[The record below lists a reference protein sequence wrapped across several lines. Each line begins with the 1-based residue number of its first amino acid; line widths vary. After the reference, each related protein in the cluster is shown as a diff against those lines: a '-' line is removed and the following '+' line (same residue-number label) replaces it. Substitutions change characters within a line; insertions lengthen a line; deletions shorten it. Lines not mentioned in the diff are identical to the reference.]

1 VIILKNIRWY
11 ILIIIIIFVLS
22 GCKSQKNQGV
32 KFEKKDKAPRV
43 LGDISSGIQD
53 ILREVEEIENIL
65 DGTDFEIKKLELKKA
80 EEKEKAQLENV
91 IEIKEDNK
99 GSDNN
104 RETMG
109 KKVGNENNEKTEDS
123 KDSQQK
129 KYKNKDEKLLDKWE
143 EINKK
148 LEDIHNKWNSYE
160 TEGMKKGVTSEISNR
175 FKDSLNALTSSIE
188 GKNIIGI
195 YDYSS
200 QTMLN
205 LGPIFGLYKDEIWG
219 EINRLKYLTYQSY
232 LNSLKGDDLKTIEL
246 LKSSEEDISKIR
258 LKLEKNDSKI
268 KILDKVN
275 LSIEDMNKSLKENSI
290 KLVRIKRDIIIK
302 NLEELGK

>member
-11 ILIIIIIFVLS
+11 ILIIVIIFVLS
-22 GCKSQKNQGV
+22 GCKSYKNQGV
-32 KFEKKDKAPRV
+32 KFEKKDKAPKV

-53 ILREVEEIENIL
+53 ILKEVEEIESIL
-65 DGTDFEIKKLELKKA
+65 DGTDFEVKKVELKKA
-80 EEKEKAQLENV
+80 EEEEKAKLEKI
-91 IEIKEDNK
+91 IEIKDENK

-104 RETMG
+104 RKTMG
-109 KKVGNENNEKTEDS
+109 QKIGSENEKKAEDS
-123 KDSQQK
+123 KNKEQK
-129 KYKNKDEKLLDKWE
+129 KYKDKDEKLLDKWE

-148 LEDIHNKWNSYE
+148 LEEIHSKWNSYE
-160 TEGMKKGVTSEISNR
+160 IEGMKKGVTSDISNR

-205 LGPIFGLYKDEIWG
+205 LSPIFGLYKDEIWG
-219 EINRLKYLTYQSY
+219 EINKLKYLTYQSY
-232 LNSLKGDDLKTIEL
+232 LNTLKGDDLKTIEL
-246 LKSSEEDISKIR
+246 LKGSEEDISKIR

-268 KILDKVN
+268 KMLDKVN

-290 KLVRIKRDIIIK
+290 KLIRIKKDIIIK

>member
-1 VIILKNIRWY
+1 MKNIRWY

-22 GCKSQKNQGV
+22 GCKSYKNQGV

-80 EEKEKAQLENV
+80 EEKEKAQLENI
-91 IEIKEDNK
+91 IEIKDDNK
-99 GSDNN
+99 GADNN

-109 KKVGNENNEKTEDS
+109 KKVAKENDEKTEES
-123 KDSQQK
+123 RDSQQK
-129 KYKNKDEKLLDKWE
+129 KYNNKDEKLLDKWE

-205 LGPIFGLYKDEIWG
+205 LSPIFGLYKDEIWG

>member
-1 VIILKNIRWY
+1 MKNIRWY

-22 GCKSQKNQGV
+22 GCKSYKNQGV

-80 EEKEKAQLENV
+80 EEKEKAQLENI
-91 IEIKEDNK
+91 IEIKDDNK
-99 GSDNN
+99 GADNN

-109 KKVGNENNEKTEDS
+109 KKVGKENDEKTEDS
-123 KDSQQK
+123 RDSQQK

-205 LGPIFGLYKDEIWG
+205 LSPIFGLYKDEIWG

-232 LNSLKGDDLKTIEL
+232 LNSLKGDDLKIIEL

>member
-1 VIILKNIRWY
+1 MKNIRWY
-11 ILIIIIIFVLS
+11 ILIIVIIFVLS
-22 GCKSQKNQGV
+22 GCKSYKNQGV
-32 KFEKKDKAPRV
+32 KFEKKDKAPKV

-53 ILREVEEIENIL
+53 IL
-65 DGTDFEIKKLELKKA
+65 K
-80 EEKEKAQLENV
+80 
-91 IEIKEDNK
+91 
-99 GSDNN
+99 
-104 RETMG
+104 
-109 KKVGNENNEKTEDS
+109 
-123 KDSQQK
+123 
-129 KYKNKDEKLLDKWE
+129 EKLLDKWE

-148 LEDIHNKWNSYE
+148 LEEIHSKWNSYE
-160 TEGMKKGVTSEISNR
+160 IEGMKKGVTSDISNR

-205 LGPIFGLYKDEIWG
+205 LSPIFGLYKDEIWG
-219 EINRLKYLTYQSY
+219 EINKLKYLTYQSY
-232 LNSLKGDDLKTIEL
+232 LNTLKGDDLKTIEL
-246 LKSSEEDISKIR
+246 LKGSEEDISKIR

-268 KILDKVN
+268 KMLDKVN

-290 KLVRIKRDIIIK
+290 KLIRIKKDIIIK

>member
-1 VIILKNIRWY
+1 MKNIRWY
-11 ILIIIIIFVLS
+11 ILIIVIIFVLS
-22 GCKSQKNQGV
+22 GCKSYKNQGV
-32 KFEKKDKAPRV
+32 KFEKKDKAPKV

-53 ILREVEEIENIL
+53 ILKEVEEIESIL
-65 DGTDFEIKKLELKKA
+65 DGTDFEVKKVELKKA
-80 EEKEKAQLENV
+80 EEEEKAKLEKI
-91 IEIKEDNK
+91 IEIKDENK

-104 RETMG
+104 RKTMG
-109 KKVGNENNEKTEDS
+109 QKIGSENEKKAEDS
-123 KDSQQK
+123 KNKEQK
-129 KYKNKDEKLLDKWE
+129 KYKDKDEKLLDKWE

-148 LEDIHNKWNSYE
+148 LEEIHSKWNSYE
-160 TEGMKKGVTSEISNR
+160 IEGMKKGVTSDISNR

-205 LGPIFGLYKDEIWG
+205 LSPIFGLYKDEIWG
-219 EINRLKYLTYQSY
+219 EINKLKYLTYQSY
-232 LNSLKGDDLKTIEL
+232 LNTLKGDDLKTIEL
-246 LKSSEEDISKIR
+246 LKGSEEDISKIR

-268 KILDKVN
+268 KMLDKVN

-290 KLVRIKRDIIIK
+290 KLIRIKKDIIIK